1 MNRRR
6 LVSSVAAVAL
16 GAAAL
21 AGPAFAQSPGA
32 GSSDA
37 PGRIPEKLIL
47 GLVPSS
53 DANVLVT
60 SAEPLADY
68 LSMTLGIP
76 VESLVPTD
84 YTALVVAMGT
94 GGADIGA
101 FGPFALVQAADESGA
116 DIVLQSVRGGST
128 TYHTQWMTNDPATFC
143 ATDVVVTTAPSQ
155 EDTPQDV
162 TLGFCNGTDTATTG
176 PVAEDALAKIPAG
189 STVSFTEQTSAS
201 GFIYPYV
208 QLINAGVGD
217 PALTPAGGAAPTT
230 EIAALFSGGHDAS
243 VAAVCGGD
251 ALVGVSFNDAR
262 LVPAAV
268 AACGTDQSGNV
279 VFALSPEIPNDG
291 VALAGDLDPALKQAI
306 TDALLAYGQTEEG
319 SAVLTSIYRISEFA
333 PADLAS
339 LDVVREA
346 ADKLGL

>member
-1 MNRRR
+1 
-6 LVSSVAAVAL
+6 VAL
-16 GAAAL
+16 VAAAL
-21 AGPAFAQSPGA
+21 AAPTLAQSPSA
-32 GSSDA
+32 GTSAA

-60 SAEPLADY
+60 SAQPLADY
-68 LSMTLGIP
+68 LSTTLGIP
-76 VESLVPTD
+76 VESLVPED

-116 DIVLQSVRGGST
+116 DIVLQSVRNGAI

-143 ATDVVVTTAPSQ
+143 TTDVVTTTAPSQ

-162 TLGFCNGTDTATTG
+162 TLGFCNGTDTATVG
-176 PVAEDALAKIPAG
+176 PLGEDGLAKIPAG
-189 STVSFTEQTSAS
+189 STVSFVEQTSAS

-208 QLINAGVGD
+208 QLMNAGVGD
-217 PALTPAGGAAPTT
+217 PALTPAGGTAPTT
-230 EIAALFSGGHDAS
+230 EITALFAGGHDAS

-251 ALVGVSFNDAR
+251 AVAGVSFNDAR

-291 VALAGDLDPALKQAI
+291 VALAGDLDPALKQRI

-319 SAVLTSIYRISEFA
+319 SAVLQSIYRISEFA

-339 LDVVREA
+339 LEVVREA
-346 ADKLGL
+346 AAQLGL

>member
-6 LVSSVAAVAL
+6 FVSSVAVAVM
-16 GAAAL
+16 AAAVT
-21 AGPAFAQSPGA
+21 APALAQSPSTGT
-32 GSSDA
+32 
-37 PGRIPEKLIL
+37 GRIPEKLIL

-60 SAEPLADY
+60 NAQPLADY

-116 DIVLQSVRGGST
+116 DIVLQSVRNGAT

-143 ATDVVVTTAPSQ
+143 TTEVVTTTAPSQ

-176 PVAEDALAKIPAG
+176 PVGEDALAKIPAG

-201 GFIYPYV
+201 GYIYPYV

-217 PALTPAGGAAPTT
+217 PALTPAGGTAPTT
-230 EIAALFSGGHDAS
+230 EILALFSGGHDAS

-251 ALVGVSFNDAR
+251 AVAGVSFNDAR

-291 VALAGDLDPALKQAI
+291 VALAGDLDPALKQQI
-306 TDALLAYGQTEEG
+306 TDALIAYGQTEEG
-319 SAVLTSIYRISEFA
+319 SEVLQSIYRISEFA

-346 ADKLGL
+346 AAKLGL

>member
-6 LVSSVAAVAL
+6 FVSVAAVAAL
-16 GAAAL
+16 AAAI
-21 AGPAFAQSPGA
+21 AGPAVAQSPSA
-32 GSSDA
+32 A
-37 PGRIPEKLIL
+37 TGRIPDKLIL

-53 DANVLVT
+53 DANVLIE
-60 SAEPLADY
+60 SAQPLADY
-68 LSMTLGIP
+68 LTETLGIP
-76 VESLVPTD
+76 TESLVPTD

-116 DIVLQSVRGGST
+116 EIVLQSVRNGAI

-143 ATDVVVTTAPSQ
+143 TTEVVTTTAAAQ
-155 EDTPQDV
+155 ETGEPITV
-162 TLGFCNGTDTATTG
+162 SFCNGTDTAMTG
-176 PVAEDALAKIPAG
+176 PVGEDALARIPAG
-189 STVSFTEQTSAS
+189 STVSFVEQTSAS
-201 GFIYPYV
+201 GYIYPYV

-217 PALTPAGGAAPTT
+217 PGLTPEGGTPPTT
-230 EIAALFSGGHDAS
+230 EITALFAGGHDAS
-243 VAAVCGGD
+243 VAAVCKGD
-251 ALVGVSFNDAR
+251 AIAGVSFNDAR

-291 VALAGDLDPALKQAI
+291 VALAGDLDPALKQRI

-333 PADLAS
+333 PADLSS
-339 LDVVREA
+339 LEVVREA
-346 ADKLGL
+346 AAKLGL

>member
-1 MNRRR
+1 VNRRR
-6 LVSSVAAVAL
+6 FVSSVAALAVM
-16 GAAAL
+16 AAAV
-21 AGPAFAQSPGA
+21 AGPAVAQSPSA
-32 GSSDA
+32 A
-37 PGRIPEKLIL
+37 TGRIPDKLVL

-53 DANVLVT
+53 DANVLIT
-60 SAEPLADY
+60 SAQPLADY
-68 LSMTLGIP
+68 LTQTLGIP
-76 VESLVPTD
+76 TESLVPTD

-116 DIVLQSVRGGST
+116 DIVLQSVRNGAI
-128 TYHTQWMTNDPATFC
+128 TYHTQWMTNDPTTFC
-143 ATDVVVTTAPSQ
+143 TTEVVTTVAPSQ

-162 TLGFCNGTDTATTG
+162 TLGFCNGADTATTG
-176 PVAEDALAKIPAG
+176 PLAEDALAKIPAG

-208 QLINAGVGD
+208 QLMNAGVGD
-217 PALTPAGGAAPTT
+217 PALTPAGATPPTT
-230 EIAALFSGGHDAS
+230 EITALFAGGHDAS
-243 VAAVCGGD
+243 VAAVCKGD

-268 AACGTDQSGNV
+268 AACGTDQSANV

-291 VALAGDLDPALKQAI
+291 VALAGDLDRALKQRI
-306 TDALLAYGQTEEG
+306 TDALLAYGETEEG
-319 SAVLTSIYRISEFA
+319 SAVLTSIYRISKFA
-333 PADLAS
+333 PADLSS

-346 ADKLGL
+346 AAKLGL